1 MARERTYIDL
11 DAGRLVAAS
20 IVVEGTRARVRAL
33 DVSATTDVSD
43 AEAVGRW
50 LRDRLD
56 GAKIGR
62 SGVTHVVP
70 RGEVV
75 LKSLTLPPGAAD
87 EAELAAMVRLQL
99 SRQLT
104 MSVDGTAID
113 FEVESVSEG
122 GRDGGRGAESGDGVV
137 VGGAGSSVVMAGAVP
152 SDRVEWWKVVMQG
165 AQARVAQTRLKAFGA
180 AALVAGVEHGAAGD
194 GTEDEVVL
202 VVAPGA
208 STVDFVGV
216 RRGRVVST
224 RSAAIPLPEAV
235 ESRAAAGA
243 AGAAGVAGV
252 VGAAGAAGA
261 AGVVSA
267 GVVGAAATGAAT
279 GVATGAEVV
288 PVGDG
293 GASTALKYPERV
305 ALEAKR
311 AAMAHASTRGHSGA
325 QTPGPSRVV
334 VLGQG
339 AIASAVATA
348 CGSALGVAS
357 TTVDAMAS
365 VDFAPDVDERWRL
378 VALPLAGCA
387 LAEARG
393 SAGLDFSRVR
403 TPRDRWARTREFV
416 LAGVMAAIVA
426 AGATFV
432 VGDMGSRERE
442 GTMRELAS
450 LEKNLRDRLV
460 QAQADDARLRHI
472 RLSRGASS
480 DLVTHAAAVV
490 DLLPD
495 STRARLD
502 TFGVTVD
509 PRVTVKPGPSYS
521 AVEWASAARIAF
533 TLGGTMTDPDADAE
547 LRERVLASGVYGMEM
562 MGPDTP
568 EKFALRIVARQRPAG
583 APSGA
588 TGSAAKAPDATP
600 TETPSSGERAEGGS

>member
-20 IVVEGTRARVRAL
+20 IVVEGSRARVRAI
-33 DVSATTDVSD
+33 DVSATTDVSE

-56 GAKIGR
+56 AAKIGR

-113 FEVESVSEG
+113 FEVKSVIGAEGEASRAGESGGGGAGAGSAARGAGASGSVS
-122 GRDGGRGAESGDGVV
+122 
-137 VGGAGSSVVMAGAVP
+137 AGSSVVMAGAVP
-152 SDRVEWWKVVMQG
+152 SDRVEWWKRVMQG
-165 AQARVAQTRLKAFGA
+165 AQARAAQTRLKAFGA
-180 AALVAGVEHGAAGD
+180 AALVAAAGD
-194 GTEDEVVL
+194 EWRGEGAEDEVVL
-202 VVAPGA
+202 VVALGA
-208 STVDFVGV
+208 STVEFVGV

-224 RSAAIPLPEAV
+224 RSAAIPLPDAV
-235 ESRAAAGA
+235 ESAGPVGVPV
-243 AGAAGVAGV
+243 AGQVVGHEIAPVGDAGGVAGA
-252 VGAAGAAGA
+252 VGVGTAG
-261 AGVVSA
+261 
-267 GVVGAAATGAAT
+267 
-279 GVATGAEVV
+279 
-288 PVGDG
+288 
-293 GASTALKYPERV
+293 LKYPERV

-311 AAMAHASTRGHSGA
+311 AAMAHGSTRGPSGA

-334 VLGQG
+334 VLGHG
-339 AIASAVATA
+339 TIANAVATA
-348 CGSALGVAS
+348 CGSAMGAMA

-432 VGDMGSRERE
+432 VGDMGSRERA
-442 GTMRELAS
+442 GKLRELAS

-472 RLSRGASS
+472 RLSRGAPS
-480 DLVTHAAAVV
+480 DLVAQAAAVV

-495 STRARLD
+495 ATRARLD

-509 PRVTVKPGPSYS
+509 PRVTVKPGPSYA
-521 AVEWASAARIAF
+521 AVEWTSATRIAF
-533 TLGGTMTDPDADAE
+533 TLGGTMTDPNADAE
-547 LRERVLASGVYGMEM
+547 LRERVLASGAYGMEM
-562 MGPDTP
+562 LGPDTP
-568 EKFALRIVARQRPAG
+568 EKFALRVVARQRPAG
-583 APSGA
+583 AASGAASASSA
-588 TGSAAKAPDATP
+588 TGSAPKAPNVTP
-600 TETPSSGERAEGGS
+600 TETTPSGERAGGGS